1 MLSVRLTF
9 GFESTLLVRWGCGGG
24 RGGVE
29 FSLFRVMVRRLFAFG
44 KGFLRH
50 DSSLQ
55 SWREGNRG
63 RCDGICLVRR
73 NWEELP

>member
-9 GFESTLLVRWGCGGG
+9 GFESTLFVRWGCGGG

-29 FSLFRVMVRRLFAFG
+29 LSLFRVMVRRLFAFV

-50 DSSLQ
+50 DSSYRAG
-55 SWREGNRG
+55 WREIEA
-63 RCDGICLVRR
+63 DVVV
-73 NWEELP
+73 

>member
-9 GFESTLLVRWGCGGG
+9 GFESTFFVRWGCDGGG

-29 FSLFRVMVRRLFAFG
+29 LSLFRGMVRRLFAFFV

-50 DSSLQ
+50 DSFRKEL
-55 SWREGNRG
+55 
-63 RCDGICLVRR
+63 DGGKSRPEFVWFGGTHC
-73 NWEELP
+73 P